1 MDRMTP
7 VESIGGEEQE
17 AGGIVLGAAVEIG
30 VETKSGSM
38 VSLKTR
44 EESLK
49 SGLRNCTESH

>member
-7 VESIGGEEQE
+7 VESIGGEERE

-38 VSLKTR
+38 VSLKKR
-44 EESLK
+44 EESLM
-49 SGLRNCTESH
+49 SGIRNCTESH